1 MTEKKTLV
9 TPVGKVGFYALD
21 RPAMQSQKFSLTI
34 TLDLNSQEAKDFQ
47 KAVGKNASV
56 IEKVIDG
63 KPVLQIGASTKFD
76 TFLVADAK
84 GQKIEAPDNVRTNQ
98 GDIMTAKMVV
108 SPYDYEYQ
116 GKKGAALN
124 LLGVSILSHDTTG
137 RVETESTSEGSN
149 KEALLAALTGET
161 KLATLK
167 G

>member
-21 RPAMQSQKFSLTI
+21 RPAMQSEKFSLTI
-34 TLDLNSQEAKDFQ
+34 TLDLNSKEAKEF
-47 KAVGKNASV
+47 KEAVGKNASV

-76 TFLVADAK
+76 TFVVADAK
-84 GQKIEAPDNVRTNQ
+84 GQKIDAPTNVRTNL
-98 GDIMTAKMVV
+98 GDVMTAKMVV
-108 SPYDYEYQ
+108 SPYNYEYQ
-116 GKKGAALN
+116 GKKGSALN
-124 LLGVSILSHDTTG
+124 LLGVSIISHDTTN
-137 RVETESTSEGSN
+137 RVEAEATGEGSN
-149 KEALLAALTGET
+149 KDALLAALAGEN